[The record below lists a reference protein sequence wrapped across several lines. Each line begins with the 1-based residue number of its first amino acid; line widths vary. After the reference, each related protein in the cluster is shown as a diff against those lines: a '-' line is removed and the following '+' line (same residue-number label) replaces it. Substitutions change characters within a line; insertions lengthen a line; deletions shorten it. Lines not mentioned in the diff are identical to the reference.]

1 MQKRREPRTEI
12 IKYRTKEDDGNLY
25 FNQRVV
31 ERVPSTKKPQVKI
44 TLVQIIGPTTEK
56 ATPNNIF
63 DTKNRVLTE
72 PNLDH
77 RT

>member
-12 IKYRTKEDDGNLY
+12 IKYSTNEEEGNLY

-31 ERVPSTKKPQVKI
+31 ERVPSTKNPQTKI
-44 TLVQIIGPTTEK
+44 TLEQTKGPTTEK
-56 ATPNNIF
+56 ATPNNMLGMKSPEI
-63 DTKNRVLTE
+63 NE